1 MAMFVEVGGHGPTDP
16 ADELSML
23 ERADQ
28 SLEHRGGRLGK
39 FSENCEIGDV
49 GVSPTL
55 LLVGS
60 IFGGLILGV
69 VLATLFSGWWIFSA
83 VVPFLVVRWYVRWK
97 VARVR
102 RTFGEQL
109 PDNLE
114 VLAGAL
120 RAGHSL
126 AGGFSVMADEA
137 APPSRK
143 EFKRV
148 VTDENLGINLE
159 DSLRRVGVRMQN
171 RDMSQVGLI
180 ALLQR
185 ETGSSSAEVIDQV
198 AENVRGRLEIKRL
211 VRVLTAQGRM
221 ARWIVSFMP
230 LVLVFM
236 ILIINPSFIQPL
248 FHTTIGVLA
257 VIGATI
263 MVICGSLVIKRIV
276 EIKV

>member
-1 MAMFVEVGGHGPTDP
+1 MV
-16 ADELSML
+16 
-23 ERADQ
+23 
-28 SLEHRGGRLGK
+28 
-39 FSENCEIGDV
+39 EIGNV
-49 GVSPTL
+49 GVSPTM

-60 IFGGLILGV
+60 IAGGFVLGV
-69 VLATLFSGWWIFSA
+69 MLAVLFGPWWFFVA
-83 VVPFLVVRWYVRWK
+83 VVPYLLVRWYVKRM
-97 VARVR
+97 VSRVR
-102 RTFGEQL
+102 KNFGEQL

-126 AGGFSVMADEA
+126 AGGFAVMADNAA
-137 APPSRK
+137 APSGK

-148 VTDENLGINLE
+148 VSDEQLGIPLE
-159 DSLRRVGVRMQN
+159 DSLRVVGKRMES
-171 RDMSQVGLI
+171 RDMSQVAMI

-198 AENVRGRLEIKRL
+198 AENVRGRLEVRRL
-211 VRVLTAQGRM
+211 VRVLTAQGRL

-236 ILIINPSFIQPL
+236 ILVINPTFLRPL
-248 FHTTIGVLA
+248 FETTIGVLA
-257 VIGATI
+257 VIVSVI
-263 MVICGSLVIKRIV
+263 MVISGSLVIKRIV